1 MISIPDWPDV
11 PPTQCGEGTVPLRYQ
26 DVAQDGR
33 LRLVALSP
41 AVGAV
46 VWQSVIQASPLA
58 RAMRDTGVVPILSRL
73 ILEGGGGPISVQ
85 HPMRGRG
92 ALELSHAV
100 DGNGEVSKILLN
112 MWVDVEAPRGRTH
125 FPPPDGAGE
134 PIRVGRVFAEHVFS
148 RPFGPPAERKV
159 LSFSVS
165 GGPSVPPLRYAW
177 RELED
182 VLELPAGASAL
193 DAEPYPAPAPTVF
206 SLGDTDSNQHV
217 NSLVYPRIFE
227 EAAVRRL
234 HERGV
239 STRALL
245 MRGIDIAFRKP
256 CFAGDA
262 MRIVVRAFRWG
273 EGWGAAVSLGPEPE
287 PDAAPARPHCCARL
301 YFSDG

>member
-11 PPTQCGEGTVPLRYQ
+11 PPTQCGEGTIALRYQ

-46 VWQSVIQASPLA
+46 VWQSVIHASPMA

-92 ALELSHAV
+92 ALELAHSV
-100 DGNGEVSKILLN
+100 DGNGDVSKILLN

-125 FPPPDGAGE
+125 FPPPEGAGE
-134 PIRVGRVFAEHVFS
+134 PIRVGRIFAEHVFS

-159 LSFSVS
+159 LSFSVA
-165 GGPSVPPLRYAW
+165 GGPAVPPLRYAW
-177 RELED
+177 RDLED
-182 VLELPAGASAL
+182 VLELPADARAL
-193 DAEPYPAPAPTVF
+193 DREARAAPAPTVF

-227 EAAVRRL
+227 EAAVHRL
-234 HERGV
+234 HEHGV

-256 CFAGDA
+256 CFAGDV
-262 MRIVVRAFRWG
+262 MRIAVRAFRWG
-273 EGWGAAVSLGPEPE
+273 EGFGAAVSLGPEVRSE
-287 PDAAPARPHCCARL
+287 VERARPHCSARL